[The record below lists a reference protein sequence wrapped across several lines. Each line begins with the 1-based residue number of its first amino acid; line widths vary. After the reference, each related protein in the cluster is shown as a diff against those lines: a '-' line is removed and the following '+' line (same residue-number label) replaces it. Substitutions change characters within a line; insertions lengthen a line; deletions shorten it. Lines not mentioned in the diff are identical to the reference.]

1 MIQTLR
7 IDPEFKAQIPP
18 LTQDERKQ
26 LEENILAEGELL
38 APILV
43 WNGTIVDGHDRYE
56 ILQSHPEIPYSVR
69 NLELKTREEA
79 LAWICKH
86 QLGRRNLTPEQ
97 KKFLVGKQYDAEKQS
112 AGFHGNQHTLPVRS
126 ADAQNEHQ
134 QTSEKTCE
142 RIARENHVSASAVR
156 RAALFAAGVDLA
168 EELCPGIRQRVLSGD
183 LKAPDALFE
192 RLAKAR
198 PEDYD
203 ALLEQIKNPQ
213 LRAKPMA
220 KKQKLFQTENSS
232 SCDPELA
239 SKPAESNPA
248 PEKASSVYV
257 QLAAAAT
264 VMQERWD
271 TIFKQTLRCLRPRN
285 RGKRYRLFLKSIWHI
300 SLRWALTYQS
310 WRNQSVNNLPSF
322 SSSLLRQ
329 DEIRAG

>member
-1 MIQTLR
+1 MTQTLH

-43 WNGTIVDGHDRYE
+43 WNGTIVDGHNRYE
-56 ILQSHPEIPYSVR
+56 ILQSHPEIPCSVR
-69 NLELKTREEA
+69 NLELETREEA

-97 KKFLVGKQYDAEKQS
+97 KKFLVGKQYDAEKHD
-112 AGFHGNQHTLPVRS
+112 GFHGNQHTLSTPS
-126 ADAQNEHQ
+126 ASAQNEHQ
-134 QTSEKTCE
+134 QTAEKTCE
-142 RIARENHVSASAVR
+142 RIARENHISASAVR

-213 LRAKPMA
+213 SRAKPA
-220 KKQKLFQTENSS
+220 AKQKPFQPEKSS
-232 SCDPELA
+232 LSDPSLA
-239 SKPAESNPA
+239 PPPGESNPA
-248 PEKASSVYV
+248 HKETSSIYN
-257 QLAAAAT
+257 QLADAAVA
-264 VMQERWD
+264 MQESWE
-271 TIFKQTLRCLRPRN
+271 TIFKQTPTLLTSWEQRKAVQAILEKHLAYLAAL
-285 RGKRYRLFLKSIWHI
+285 GF
-300 SLRWALTYQS
+300 SLSEVLGSEQEQS
-310 WRNQSVNNLPSF
+310 
-322 SSSLLRQ
+322 
-329 DEIRAG
+329 A

>member
-1 MIQTLR
+1 MTQTLH

-43 WNGTIVDGHDRYE
+43 WNGTIVDGHNRYE

-69 NLELKTREEA
+69 DLELETREEV
-79 LAWICKH
+79 LVWICKH

-97 KKFLVGKQYDAEKQS
+97 KKFLVGKQYDAEKQ
-112 AGFHGNQHTLPVRS
+112 ADGFHGNQHTLPVLS
-126 ADAQNEHQ
+126 AGVQNEHQ
-134 QTSEKTCE
+134 QTPEKTCE
-142 RIARENHVSASAVR
+142 RIARENHISASAVR

-168 EELCPGIRQRVLSGD
+168 EELCPGIRQRILSGD

-213 LRAKPMA
+213 SRAKSA
-220 KKQKLFQTENSS
+220 ARQKLFQTEKSASS
-232 SCDPELA
+232 EPMLA
-239 SKPAESNPA
+239 PHQGESKPVLE
-248 PEKASSVYV
+248 EASSLYS
-257 QLAAAAT
+257 QLADASTA
-264 VMQERWD
+264 MQERWSS
-271 TIFKQTLRCLRPRN
+271 IFKQRPMLLTSSEQR
-285 RGKRYRLFLKSIWHI
+285 KAVQAILEKHLAYLA
-300 SLRWALTYQS
+300 SLGFDLSGITESRREQS
-310 WRNQSVNNLPSF
+310 T
-322 SSSLLRQ
+322 
-329 DEIRAG
+329 

>member
-1 MIQTLR
+1 MTQTLH

-43 WNGTIVDGHDRYE
+43 WNGTIVDGHNRYE
-56 ILQSHPEIPYSVR
+56 ILQSHPEIPCSVR
-69 NLELKTREEA
+69 DLELETRDEV

-97 KKFLVGKQYDAEKQS
+97 KKFLVGKQYDAEKHD
-112 AGFHGNQHTLPVRS
+112 GFHGNQHTRPVLS

-134 QTSEKTCE
+134 QTPEKTCE
-142 RIARENHVSASAVR
+142 RIARENHISASAVR

-198 PEDYD
+198 PEEYSV
-203 ALLEQIKNPQ
+203 LLEQIKNPQ
-213 LRAKPMA
+213 SRAKPA
-220 KKQKLFQTENSS
+220 AKQKLSQTEKSS
-232 SCDPELA
+232 LSEPLLALQPGEIELA
-239 SKPAESNPA
+239 
-248 PEKASSVYV
+248 PEEISSIYG
-257 QLAAAAT
+257 QLANAAAS
-264 VMQERWD
+264 MQESWE
-271 TIFKQTLRCLRPRN
+271 TIFKQTPTLLADLEHRKAVQAILEKHLAYLAAL
-285 RGKRYRLFLKSIWHI
+285 GF
-300 SLRWALTYQS
+300 SLSEVLGSEQEQS
-310 WRNQSVNNLPSF
+310 
-322 SSSLLRQ
+322 
-329 DEIRAG
+329 A